1 MPYLGYDDEEF
12 PGGYFPGGYFPGCR
26 TESTKTLGQG
36 VKKFSVMR
44 PSE

>member
-1 MPYLGYDDEEF
+1 MPYLGCEDEEF
-12 PGGYFPGGYFPGCR
+12 PGGRFPGCR
-26 TESTKTLGQG
+26 TQSTKTVGQG

>member
-12 PGGYFPGGYFPGCR
+12 PGGYFPRCR
-26 TESTKTLGQG
+26 TERTKTLGQG